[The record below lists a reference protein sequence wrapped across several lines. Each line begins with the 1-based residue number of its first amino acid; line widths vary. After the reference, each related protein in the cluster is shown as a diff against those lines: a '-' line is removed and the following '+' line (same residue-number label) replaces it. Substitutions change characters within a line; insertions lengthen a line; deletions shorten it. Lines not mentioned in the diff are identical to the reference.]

1 MTLDQR
7 SERNLAG
14 VHPDLVRVVRRSA
27 EITEVPFIVI
37 EGLRSKER
45 QAQLVRAGKSQTRN
59 SRHLTG
65 HAIDV
70 MEAGGTWPFAL
81 YKRISNAFK
90 AAAHELGVPIV
101 WGGDWKT
108 LVDGPHYELD
118 RAVYP

>member
-14 VHPDLVRVVRRSA
+14 VHPDLVRVVRRAA

-37 EGLRSKER
+37 EGVRSKER

-81 YKRISNAFK
+81 YKRISTAFK
-90 AAAHELGVPIV
+90 AAAKELGVPIV